1 VLTAAGISRSF
12 GGVRALSGV
21 DFEVTAGEIHALVG
35 ENGAGKSTLIKILS
49 GVLMPDGGTVQLGA
63 TPIPCG
69 DPPATRRLGVSCVH
83 QEFTLVG
90 GLSVADNIFL
100 GRERGRV
107 ILRRRE
113 MNRAVDA
120 LLADLGLAI
129 PARTLVQDL
138 SVAQQQLVEIARAL
152 ADDARVLIL
161 DEPTACLAG
170 REIDRLFA
178 VLQGLCRQGL
188 GIIYISHRLEEIFRI
203 ADRITVLRDGRVV
216 SSSPSR
222 EVSRAELIT
231 RMVGRDLSEE
241 YPSREV
247 TAGDTILELERV
259 SCRPRVDEASLS
271 VKAGEIVG
279 LAGLVGAGRTST
291 ALAVIGA
298 LRATGTLTL
307 RGRAVAFRSP
317 SEAIR
322 AGLAYVTE
330 DRKRLGLFPSMNTGA
345 NITVTFLREFARA
358 GWLSIATERLA
369 AESAGRDYDVRAS
382 GLDQPAATLSG
393 GNQQKVLLA
402 RHLLKPRSVIILD
415 EPTRGVD
422 VGARAEIYRIVNR
435 LTEQG
440 LGVLMISSDLNE
452 ILGMSDRIVVMRD
465 GRTVG
470 EIARSEASAER
481 VMAMATGTAA

>member
-1 VLTAAGISRSF
+1 VLTAAGVSKSF
-12 GGVRALSGV
+12 AGVRALSGV
-21 DFEVTAGEIHALVG
+21 DFEVNAGEIHALVG

-49 GVLMPDGGTVQLGA
+49 GALVPDAGTVRLGLE
-63 TPIPCG
+63 PLPCG
-69 DPPATRRLGVSCVH
+69 DPPATRRLGISCVH
-83 QEFTLVG
+83 QEFTLVA

-107 ILRRRE
+107 RLRRRE

-120 LLADLGLAI
+120 HLADLGVSI
-129 PARTLVQDL
+129 PAETLVQDL

-161 DEPTACLAG
+161 DEPTASLAG
-170 REIDRLFA
+170 PEIDRLFE
-178 VLQGLCRQGL
+178 VLQRLSGQGL

-203 ADRITVLRDGRVV
+203 ATRITVLRDGRVV
-216 SSSPSR
+216 STSR
-222 EVSRAELIT
+222 RQDVTRAELIT

-241 YPSREV
+241 YPERTV
-247 TAGDTILELERV
+247 IPGDTVLELEHL
-259 SCRPRVDEASLS
+259 SSPPRFADASLS
-271 VKAGEIVG
+271 VRMGEIVG

-291 ALAVIGA
+291 GLAVIGA
-298 LRATGTLTL
+298 LRASGTLRV
-307 RGRAVAFRSP
+307 RGEAIAFSSP
-317 SEAIR
+317 SAAIR

-330 DRKRLGLFPSMNTGA
+330 DRKGRGLFPLMDTGA
-345 NITVTFLREFARA
+345 NITVAFLRAFAHG
-358 GWLSIATERLA
+358 GWLSAAEEQLA
-369 AESAGRDYDVRAS
+369 ADSAARDYDVRAT

-393 GNQQKVLLA
+393 GNQQKLLLA
-402 RHLLKPRSVIILD
+402 RYLLKPRSLIILD

-440 LGVLMISSDLNE
+440 LGILMISSDLNE

-470 EIARSEASAER
+470 ELVRSQASAER
-481 VMAMATGTAA
+481 VMAMATGMA